1 MGITYQGMASNWTQ
15 LSLGNLL
22 WLYSL
27 AESGMAALPL
37 FHGHVARFLAG
48 PSLGSHIMAG
58 EGGKEGFGVFFTKGI
73 ERGYLSAPLLIQ
85 VLRLFAL
92 VDYDEMFAILFLFLL
107 MILFERNNGGW
118 RCQTSFHIQEQSEAC
133 ARSTKATSVVLID
146 LVHSVLE
153 RWDAEVRFF
162 YGGRAEFTQKLRK
175 KSYNGCENDPL
186 TSGESC

>member
-48 PSLGSHIMAG
+48 PSLGCHIMAG
-58 EGGKEGFGVFFTKGI
+58 EGGKEGFGIFFTKGI

-85 VLRLFAL
+85 VLGLSAL
-92 VDYDEMFAILFLFLL
+92 VAYDEMFAILLLFLL

-133 ARSTKATSVVLID
+133 ARSTEATSVVLID
-146 LVHSVLE
+146 LVHSALE
-153 RWDAEVRFF
+153 RWDAEAFSMVA
-162 YGGRAEFTQKLRK
+162 GRSLPK
-175 KSYNGCENDPL
+175 N
-186 TSGESC
+186 